1 MVSRGS
7 ASNILKGIHLS
18 MADRL
23 ARLLKTLG
31 AKDGKLMMTG
41 GLVKVGGGPTQFL
54 TRPSSSRVLT
64 ACQ

>member
-1 MVSRGS
+1 
-7 ASNILKGIHLS
+7 

-41 GLVKVGGGPTQFL
+41 GLAGDAGLLAALQEKLDGQ
-54 TRPSSSRVLT
+54 
-64 ACQ
+64 